1 MALYSRSFAGLR
13 PITNSWLNVN
23 RLTHDNFNLLQTRN
37 FGSGDIQAVAARIKS
52 VKSIQKITKA
62 MKMVAASKLRAD
74 QRRLEIGRPFT
85 QPSQDVLNLL
95 PISSTDTGHKDTALV
110 IMASDKGLCGGINSS
125 IAKATRN
132 LLQSVDSQSSAYSLY
147 VIGEKARSALQR
159 NYQKLF
165 KNVFTEV
172 TKTPFN
178 YAKAAY
184 IAELLRQANHD
195 NIKIVYNHFKSVI
208 SYETRVLD
216 VLSWKQY
223 ALMSKRELN
232 VFETEPD
239 IGKFYPDFYEF
250 YLTSCIYGCMLDSLA
265 SEQSARMSAMDNASS
280 NATDMLSKLTLK
292 YNRARQSK
300 ITLEL
305 IEIIS
310 GANAL

>member
-1 MALYSRSFAGLR
+1 MSYFFKGLSSLR
-13 PITNSWLNVN
+13 PISNSYFNYN
-23 RLTHDNFNLLQTRN
+23 RLGLNDLNCIQTRG

-74 QRRLEIGRPFT
+74 QRRLEIGRPFS

-95 PISSTDTGHKDTALV
+95 PISTTETGHKDTALV

-125 IAKATRN
+125 VAKATRN
-132 LLQSVDSQSSAYSLY
+132 LLQNVDSQSSAYSLY

-159 NYQKLF
+159 NYQKMF
-165 KNVFTEV
+165 KNVFTEL

-184 IAELLRQANHD
+184 IAELLRNGNHD
-195 NIKIVYNHFKSVI
+195 NIKIIYNHFKSVI
-208 SYETRVLD
+208 SYETQVLD
-216 VLSWKQY
+216 VLTWKQY
-223 ALMSKRELN
+223 SLMNKRELN